1 LAKAKKAKKV
11 LEEAFKKQQKCNSEA
26 LKEKLAAMEEAAEAA
41 KKEAEE

>member
-1 LAKAKKAKKV
+1 MAKAKKAKKV